1 MEPLALIGGII
12 SLIHCGLFSGLNLGF
27 FGSSRLRLDVLADLK
42 DPDAM
47 RILSLR
53 EDAHFLL
60 ATLLWGNVVSIVL
73 LTLFTESL
81 MTGIAAFIFS
91 TFIVTFFGEI
101 IPQAY
106 LAKHT
111 LRASRII
118 VPIIRF
124 YQFLLYP
131 LAKSTGLLLDNWLG
145 KEKVKY
151 FSEKEVMILLQ
162 QHAQSV
168 GTDLG
173 HLESV
178 GASNFLELDDIL
190 VKDEGEVLNSK
201 SIITLSTNEKGLP
214 IFPKF
219 ERDAQDKFLQKVH
232 SSDEKWV
239 VITNESNKPIF
250 VLNADQFL
258 RDALDEKCAK
268 SIYTYCHRPIVTY
281 GDKMNLGEALLKFKV
296 RAKNEEDDVIDN
308 DILLYWGKKE
318 KRIVTGADVLGRLLR
333 GIVPQ
338 G

>member
-1 MEPLALIGGII
+1 MESLALMGVII

-42 DPDAM
+42 NPDAV

-60 ATLLWGNVVSIVL
+60 ATLLWGNVVSVVL
-73 LTLFTESL
+73 LTLFTESI
-81 MTGIAAFIFS
+81 MTGVSVFIFS
-91 TFIVTFFGEI
+91 TFVVTFFGEI

-111 LRASRII
+111 LRASSII

-131 LAKSTGLLLDNWLG
+131 LAKFTGLLLDNWLG

-151 FSEKEVMILLQ
+151 FSEKEVLILLR

-168 GTDLG
+168 RTDLG

-178 GASNFLELDDIL
+178 GASNFLKLDDIL
-190 VKDEGEVLNSK
+190 VKDEGEVLNAK
-201 SIITLSTNEKGLP
+201 SIIILNTNKKGLP

-219 ERDAQDKFLQKVH
+219 KRDAQDKFLQTIH
-232 SSDEKWV
+232 SSAEKWV
-239 VITNESNKPIF
+239 VITNKSNKPLF

-268 SIYTYCHRPIVTY
+268 SIYTYCHRPIVAY
-281 GDKMNLGEALLKFKV
+281 EGKMNLGEALLKFKV
-296 RAKNEEDDVIDN
+296 RAKNSEDDVIDN
-308 DILLYWGKKE
+308 DILLYWAEKE
-318 KRIVTGADVLGRLLR
+318 KRIITGADFLGRLLR